1 MIVRERKTG
10 ILNPFP
16 FLIWSSVLLALA
28 WFWGDE
34 LVRVHGW
41 SMNKWFMNLPF
52 LVRLIVRQAH
62 WAFYFGFVLIFMVE
76 YRRGRKKEAGAA
88 LLYLIA
94 NLVVA
99 FVLVKLLK
107 MSLGRPRPFMETHGA
122 LAWRP
127 FSLDT
132 HFQSLPS
139 GHTADA
145 FVGLG
150 VIHRLYSSNWLRLSS
165 LGVALLVGA
174 SRVALGKHYP
184 SDVILGLMLGY
195 LGGYWLAQVWRK
207 EGFRPVIRGC
217 ARVLAGTA
225 LIALAVWAG
234 NSAQAPAVQWSQAH
248 GTAAAASPLLLPGQ
262 SLGQAIKPPAP
273 RLSYLTLSFGTYL
286 ARADGRVELRL
297 LAGTEPPLE
306 EAALERRYLARKVFR
321 ADRLAD
327 NAPFRWDLPLLRLE
341 PGQGLYLVVSR
352 VPGPG
357 GYRPLSIW
365 LDNSRD
371 WPAGPAQILFTQERG
386 FLDPQPAQGHISLE
400 LGYDRRPPWLVY
412 QQETPRGL
420 QLSWLVQLGILVFCL
435 VVPLPKGRRRL
446 SRGRAE

>member
-10 ILNPFP
+10 ILNPFS

-62 WAFYFGFVLIFMVE
+62 WAFYFGFGLIFMVE

-297 LAGTEPPLE
+297 LAGTEPPPGGGGPGTPLPGPE
-306 EAALERRYLARKVFR
+306 GLPGGPAGRQRALPLGPSAPAARARAGALPGGLPGSRAGRIPAPLNLAGQLPGLARR
-321 ADRLAD
+321 
-327 NAPFRWDLPLLRLE
+327 
-341 PGQGLYLVVSR
+341 PGPDPVHPGAG
-352 VPGPG
+352 VPGP
-357 GYRPLSIW
+357 
-365 LDNSRD
+365 
-371 WPAGPAQILFTQERG
+371 PAGPGAHLPGAGLRPPAPPGWFT
-386 FLDPQPAQGHISLE
+386 S
-400 LGYDRRPPWLVY
+400 RRPTGGCICPGWS
-412 QQETPRGL
+412 
-420 QLSWLVQLGILVFCL
+420 SWGYW
-435 VVPLPKGRRRL
+435 
-446 SRGRAE
+446 SSA